1 MAAQAKVLSLESW
14 IAVRAVETLAEYDAT
29 DCTNAL
35 VGLSMMGF
43 PDEMLLAILP
53 ETA

>member
-1 MAAQAKVLSLESW
+1 MASQTKILSHEPW
-14 IAVRAVETLAEYDAT
+14 IAVRAVETLAGYDAT